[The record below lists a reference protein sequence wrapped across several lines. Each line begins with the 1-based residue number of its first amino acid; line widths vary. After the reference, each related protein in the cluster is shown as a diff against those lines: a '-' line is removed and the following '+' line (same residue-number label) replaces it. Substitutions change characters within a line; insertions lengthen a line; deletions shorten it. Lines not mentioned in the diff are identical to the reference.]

1 MDNNTIDIAAIIV
14 IVLLVALA
22 AWFLLRRRNTQQ
34 LRSRFGP
41 EYQRAMEESGGQRE
55 AETRLQARAER
66 VSKYHLHP
74 LTQEDQQRYAA
85 AWRRIQARFVD
96 DPKAAA
102 DRADELLAQ
111 VMSAKGY
118 PADDYA
124 QRLEDLSV
132 DHAEAVQEYRT
143 AHDVT
148 ERHARGDASTEDM
161 RQAMIHYRALFD
173 ELLGGSAPLKAA
185 S

>member
-1 MDNNTIDIAAIIV
+1 MDIVAIAV
-14 IVLLVALA
+14 IALLIALA
-22 AWFLLRRRNTQQ
+22 AWFLLRRRSTQQ
-34 LRSRFGP
+34 LRSQFGP
-41 EYQRAMEESGGQRE
+41 EYQRAIEESGGQRE
-55 AETRLQARAER
+55 AESRLHARAER
-66 VSKYHLHP
+66 VRQYHLQP
-74 LTQEDQQRYAA
+74 LTPEDQQRYAA

-96 DPKAAA
+96 DPKGAA

-118 PADDYA
+118 PTDDYE

-132 DHAEAVQEYRT
+132 DHAEAVQEYRS

-161 RQAMIHYRALFD
+161 RQAMIHYRVLFD

>member
-1 MDNNTIDIAAIIV
+1 MDIVAIAV
-14 IVLLVALA
+14 IALLIALA
-22 AWFLLRRRNTQQ
+22 AWFLLRRRSTQQ
-34 LRSRFGP
+34 LRSQFGP
-41 EYQRAMEESGGQRE
+41 EYQRAIEESGGQRE
-55 AETRLQARAER
+55 AEGRLHARAER
-66 VSKYHLHP
+66 VRQYHLQP
-74 LTQEDQQRYAA
+74 LTPEDQQRYAA

-96 DPKAAA
+96 DPKGAA

-118 PADDYA
+118 PTDDYE

-132 DHAEAVQEYRT
+132 DHAEAVQEYRS

-161 RQAMIHYRALFD
+161 RQAMIHYRVLFD